1 MGRCLYSCVLEFDFL
16 IECLAG
22 RRGREREKRREE
34 EAKWWVRV
42 GA

>member
-1 MGRCLYSCVLEFDFL
+1 MGRCLYSWVLEFDFL

-22 RRGREREKRREE
+22 RRGRGGEKRREE